1 MTLTGLILVTVF
13 FYPSLGGVPSQRFVS
28 GEAALRSIFSEALD
42 PLLYFKEREKK
53 ELEDSMQK
61 NNSFLMIKTPC

>member
-13 FYPSLGGVPSQRFVS
+13 FYPSLGGVPSQRFDS

-53 ELEDSMQK
+53 S
-61 NNSFLMIKTPC
+61 

>member
-1 MTLTGLILVTVF
+1 MTLTGLIFVTVF

-42 PLLYFKEREKK
+42 PLLYLKKKER
-53 ELEDSMQK
+53 
-61 NNSFLMIKTPC
+61 C